1 MSSWA
6 LTSFIKNCDDQP
18 SGFNV
23 VASIIETEA
32 APPFQADEVSIDQFG
47 LAGVS
52 TKLHKD
58 EELRIKTTNTNEQK
72 KGKQMLI
79 DIELN
84 ERIAN
89 PKQRSTANEV
99 LNQITGPSGSVTTTT
114 KHARKMV
121 DNRRDSAISPKN

>member
-52 TKLHKD
+52 TKLHRD
-58 EELRIKTTNTNEQK
+58 EELRIQRTNTNNDQK
-72 KGKQMLI
+72 KGKQLLI

-99 LNQITGPSGSVTTTT
+99 LN
-114 KHARKMV
+114 
-121 DNRRDSAISPKN
+121 

>member
-1 MSSWA
+1 M
-6 LTSFIKNCDDQP
+6 
-18 SGFNV
+18 

-32 APPFQADEVSIDQFG
+32 APPFQADEVPIDQFG

-52 TKLHKD
+52 TKLHRD
-58 EELRIKTTNTNEQK
+58 EELRIQRTNTNNDQK
-72 KGKQMLI
+72 KGKQLLI

-99 LNQITGPSGSVTTTT
+99 LNQMIGPSGSVTLTT
-114 KHARKMV
+114 KHARKVV
-121 DNRRDSAISPKN
+121 DNRRGSAISPKNQESKVLASVALVHKAGYE